1 MDATELGRWSRFAA
15 KGGIG
20 KCTALQDYVAEEP
33 EDLMFMKAHDD
44 EITVLM
50 QLGEQEDL
58 FLGYCEGVI
67 GRFRASYVRFH
78 GRLKKPVMTK
88 RSSSGHSIS
97 P

>member
-1 MDATELGRWSRFAA
+1 MDATELSRWSRFAA

-33 EDLMFMKAHDD
+33 EDLMFMKDD

-50 QLGEQEDL
+50 QLGDQEDV

-67 GRFRASYVRFH
+67 GRFRASYVRIH
-78 GRLKKPVMTK
+78 GRLKKPIMTK
-88 RSSSGHSIS
+88 RSSSAQSTS
-97 P
+97 PS